1 MAPNPPQSGPD
12 NWYLL
17 SLVFLVPLLFGT
29 LFSHPL
35 YNIFVP
41 CSFLPSHCAPL
52 PIVYNGIW
60 LHGTSSEGA
69 YKIEIDMGNCQS
81 IIYNGTV
88 EAQLYIPAN
97 STRARSS
104 TVPPPPPRPIYTAL
118 DTFMNTAM
126 LTYFLVHC
134 SHSIGRLTIVRSN
147 FAQGAKREEDLYLFT
162 PYHAWL
168 TRCIRWQHGRRYTLL
183 TVQTRRWRA

>member
-97 STRARSS
+97 STRARSN
-104 TVPPPPPRPIYTAL
+104 PPPPHTHTIPPTSLYSSQHNTGTFEHCTLPPPRAP
-118 DTFMNTAM
+118 
-126 LTYFLVHC
+126 
-134 SHSIGRLTIVRSN
+134 
-147 FAQGAKREEDLYLFT
+147 FT
-162 PYHAWL
+162 LHWIL
-168 TRCIRWQHGRRYTLL
+168 S
-183 TVQTRRWRA
+183 